1 MTAKFPSQTP
11 NGDRLESAPISKE
24 EETEFAGLDR
34 EQPLQLEEQYR
45 LALDSEEPPPKPV
58 EERGLPRATLVAL
71 SVGSLLLTGLGLWLI
86 IKPKPPKV
94 AMQPNPTET
103 PTEAVEAEPDYRA
116 KLALQNQKYD
126 LNQSEE
132 PVAPPSKPEPVVVK
146 QQPIPPSPRRPAQVR
161 RLPTPSPPTLRSV
174 PSPIPKPNP
183 IAPSEPID
191 PLERWNALAM
201 LGQMQG
207 QLPDSLKTSNKDASI
222 PPSTGNTAQTPSQ
235 TIPTINPA
243 TDGARIK
250 QIPSVPTATNATFTS
265 TVPVTN
271 LSSSASAN
279 PELSPGTQ
287 GILNRRS
294 LETDSNWERTS
305 TKTIAI
311 GTTAKGTVSVPL
323 IWDTNTKNQQGY
335 HRFAITLTEN
345 LLASDGSVALPAN
358 TVLVA
363 EVANVTQD
371 SYLVQASIIAIV
383 ATDRQGNVQQ
393 QNLAP
398 GTILVQGEEG
408 EPLLAENYADPS
420 ADIVRQDLLISLF
433 SGLAK
438 VGEVFTEPEQTA
450 TFSNNGFGGLSTST
464 ITQNRSPKI
473 WSAVLDGFFNP
484 LADRL
489 SERSQQQIEELLS
502 RPTVAVVPTKT
513 PISIVVNGIVQIQR

>member
-1 MTAKFPSQTP
+1 
-11 NGDRLESAPISKE
+11 
-24 EETEFAGLDR
+24 
-34 EQPLQLEEQYR
+34 
-45 LALDSEEPPPKPV
+45 
-58 EERGLPRATLVAL
+58 
-71 SVGSLLLTGLGLWLI
+71 
-86 IKPKPPKV
+86 
-94 AMQPNPTET
+94 
-103 PTEAVEAEPDYRA
+103 
-116 KLALQNQKYD
+116 
-126 LNQSEE
+126 
-132 PVAPPSKPEPVVVK
+132 
-146 QQPIPPSPRRPAQVR
+146 
-161 RLPTPSPPTLRSV
+161 
-174 PSPIPKPNP
+174 
-183 IAPSEPID
+183 
-191 PLERWNALAM
+191 M
-201 LGQMQG
+201 LGQTQG

-222 PPSTGNTAQTPSQ
+222 PSSTGNTTQTPSERL
-235 TIPTINPA
+235 PAANPVP
-243 TDGARIK
+243 DGARIK
-250 QIPSVPTATNATFTS
+250 QIPPVPTATNATVTS
-265 TVPVTN
+265 TVPVT
-271 LSSSASAN
+271 N

-294 LETDSNWERTS
+294 LETDSDWERTS

-323 IWDTNTKNQQGY
+323 IWDTSTDDRQGY
-335 HRFAITLTEN
+335 HRFAITLTED
-345 LLASDGSVALPAN
+345 LLASNGSVALPTN

-371 SYLVQASIIAIV
+371 SYLVQASVIAIV

-393 QNLAP
+393 QTLAP

-408 EPLLAENYADPS
+408 DPLIAENYADPS
-420 ADIVRQDLLISLF
+420 ADMIRQDLLISLF

-502 RPTVAVVPTKT
+502 RPTIAVVPTGT
-513 PISIVVNGIVQIQR
+513 SVSLIVNGIVQIQR